1 MLYNKFKSLED
12 ILKKGV
18 CLSMKK
24 IINNVDYAVEDML
37 EGMIKAYPNKIRKL
51 DAGNIIV
58 RKDAPIKDKVALVS
72 GGGSGHEPAHGG
84 YVGKGML
91 DAAVAGAVFTSPT
104 PDQVFEAVKAVD
116 GGRGVLLVIKNY
128 SGDVMNFEMAKDMA
142 EMEGIQV
149 EAVVVNDDV
158 AVEDSTYTT
167 GRRGIAG
174 TIFIHKIA
182 GAKAEKGASLE
193 EVKSVA
199 EKVISN
205 VKSMGVA
212 LTPCTVPAAAK
223 PSFTL
228 EENEMEIGI
237 GIHGEPGTHREEL
250 KSADEITEHLV
261 NKILDDIKIDKGE
274 EVAIMVNG
282 LGSTPLMELFI
293 VSKKV
298 HQMLEDK
305 GIKVYET
312 FVGEYMTSLEMAGC
326 SVTLLKLD
334 EELKELLD
342 ANADTPAMKVL

>member
-1 MLYNKFKSLED
+1 MLYNKFKGLED

-293 VSKKV
+293 VNKKV